1 MFQVVS
7 TLSTSGFALR
17 ASRPGAADSVF
28 RVSLSQPLRVER
40 GQALLAIPSGQTKA
54 GEAVHNAVA
63 AGLEPSGLQMDLA
76 FDWERSLGSWA
87 VRLGATMS
95 REPGQRRD
103 VNTSCVRVTFFKM
116 SIYARSVRLDQP
128 PRIC

>member
-17 ASRPGAADSVF
+17 ASRPGATDSVF

-40 GQALLAIPSGQTKA
+40 GQALLAIPSGRTKA

-63 AGLEPSGLQMDLA
+63 ASLEPSGLQMDFA

-87 VRLGATMS
+87 IPLGATMS

-103 VNTSCVRVTFFKM
+103 ADPDLVLLSGW
-116 SIYARSVRLDQP
+116 RLAF
-128 PRIC
+128 